1 MSAEHNDNLVAAMQR
16 AEPDAHGQA
25 ALLLAES
32 ILHTL
37 IETGTL
43 TADEASA
50 TVQTASE
57 VKEEKAEVAGESK
70 RRMEE
75 SLTLL
80 ETIGRSL
87 KTDM

>member
-1 MSAEHNDNLVAAMQR
+1 MSAENDDNLVAAMQR

-32 ILHTL
+32 ILHAL

-43 TADEASA
+43 TLQEALAAVHTA
-50 TVQTASE
+50 TE
-57 VKEEKAEVAGESK
+57 VKIEKAEFAGESK

-75 SLTLL
+75 SLALL
-80 ETIGRSL
+80 AAIGRSL